1 MKMIESPEAGP
12 LGSQHHHPSRG
23 WSRFSPP
30 TIKIRYRLP
39 LLIGILLAGV
49 ILAATWASY
58 AEIRASALGVGR
70 ERLANLTAQFANLS
84 QQQAVTL
91 TNKTLTAADEPSI
104 RDYVNAPSSAGR
116 AAATAVLQ
124 QFLAPLD
131 PQSMQVELWSSK
143 GSLLLILPAGTQPAS
158 VDLTPEFKKCSAA
171 PFKTVGA
178 IRQIK
183 DTLAYPAVAAVRNE
197 AGSPVGYIVRYR
209 KLSTNPEAR
218 KQLTELL
225 GSQATLFFGNLQED
239 VWTDLAKL
247 VTKPT
252 GGFASTL
259 NVTQYTR
266 DGNSVMALGRPITGT
281 PWFIVIEFSQEADM
295 APATRLLRRVIMID
309 VVLLL
314 FGIAA
319 AFVMSG
325 NITKPLQSFTEAAS
339 AISAGDYSRKV
350 NVVTQDELG
359 ALGVAFNTMMTQV
372 TESQREL
379 ERKVQERTT
388 ELEEANRQLE
398 LLSQSNWLKRTQ
410 AEKERSE
417 AVNALRNTE
426 EQLQQ
431 AQKLEA
437 VGRLAGGISHDF
449 NNMLTAIIGYSDL
462 TLNRLPEGDPLKHN
476 LTEIRKAGERAASLT
491 GQLLAFSRKQV
502 MQPKVIDLNVVVSE
516 LEKMLRRMIG
526 EDIELKTS
534 LQHGLGNVKADPGQ
548 IEQVI
553 MNLAVNA
560 RDAMPTGG
568 KLTIETGNVYL
579 DESYA
584 RQHLSVAPG
593 AYVMLA
599 VSDSGI
605 GMDAET
611 QSHMFDPFFTTKEAG
626 KGTGLGLSMVYGI
639 VKQSGGNIW
648 VYSETGKGTTFKIYL
663 PRVTADTEKYTHA
676 TPELDIAAGSETI
689 LLVEDADVV
698 RDLAREV
705 LEEIS
710 GYRVLEA
717 TNAEDALQI
726 CQKHQGGIDLLLTDV
741 VMPGGSGPEVSAR
754 VRALKPD
761 IRVLYMSGYTDDA
774 IVRHGVLEAGLNFIQ
789 KPFTPNGLAQKVRE
803 VLDSAP
809 LELTRG

>member
-1 MKMIESPEAGP
+1 
-12 LGSQHHHPSRG
+12 
-23 WSRFSPP
+23 
-30 TIKIRYRLP
+30 
-39 LLIGILLAGV
+39 
-49 ILAATWASY
+49 
-58 AEIRASALGVGR
+58 
-70 ERLANLTAQFANLS
+70 
-84 QQQAVTL
+84 
-91 TNKTLTAADEPSI
+91 
-104 RDYVNAPSSAGR
+104 
-116 AAATAVLQ
+116 
-124 QFLAPLD
+124 
-131 PQSMQVELWSSK
+131 
-143 GSLLLILPAGTQPAS
+143 
-158 VDLTPEFKKCSAA
+158 
-171 PFKTVGA
+171 
-178 IRQIK
+178 
-183 DTLAYPAVAAVRNE
+183 
-197 AGSPVGYIVRYR
+197 
-209 KLSTNPEAR
+209 
-218 KQLTELL
+218 
-225 GSQATLFFGNLQED
+225 
-239 VWTDLAKL
+239 
-247 VTKPT
+247 
-252 GGFASTL
+252 
-259 NVTQYTR
+259 
-266 DGNSVMALGRPITGT
+266 
-281 PWFIVIEFSQEADM
+281 
-295 APATRLLRRVIMID
+295 
-309 VVLLL
+309 
-314 FGIAA
+314 
-319 AFVMSG
+319 
-325 NITKPLQSFTEAAS
+325 
-339 AISAGDYSRKV
+339 
-350 NVVTQDELG
+350 
-359 ALGVAFNTMMTQV
+359 
-372 TESQREL
+372 
-379 ERKVQERTT
+379 
-388 ELEEANRQLE
+388 
-398 LLSQSNWLKRTQ
+398 
-410 AEKERSE
+410 
-417 AVNALRNTE
+417 
-426 EQLQQ
+426 
-431 AQKLEA
+431 
-437 VGRLAGGISHDF
+437 
-449 NNMLTAIIGYSDL
+449 MLTAIIGYSDL
-462 TLNRLPEGDPLKHN
+462 TLNRLPDGDPLKHN

-502 MQPKVIDLNVVVSE
+502 MQPKVIDLNAVVSE
-516 LEKMLRRMIG
+516 LEKMLRRMIS

-663 PRVTADTEKYTHA
+663 PRVTAHTEKYTHA

-726 CQKHQGGIDLLLTDV
+726 CQKHQGRIDLLLTDV